1 MNPDNRNIRNEEM
14 EIDLLELF
22 FYLLQRFWIIFVC
35 MVLCA
40 GMALGYTKLAMT
52 PMYSSS
58 STIYIVGA
66 GNDMTSLLSDLQA
79 GSQLTSDYKY
89 LATSQPVVEKVIND
103 LELDMESDTLAQ
115 RISTEN
121 PSDSHM
127 LKLTVRDE
135 DPHMAKVIVD
145 DLTEVMIKQVAAV
158 MENSE
163 PNIVHMGKEDDKPVS
178 PSTKKNTLMGAA
190 LGLVLCVMFFTVM
203 FIMDDRIKDPA
214 DVERYLG
221 LNVLGSIPIDEES
234 GEEKTKRSRFDGIK
248 FRMRKKR

>member
-1 MNPDNRNIRNEEM
+1 MNPENKHIRNEET

-22 FYLLQRFWIIFVC
+22 FFLMQRFWIIFIC

-103 LELDMESDTLAQ
+103 LELDMDAELLAA

-127 LKLTVRDE
+127 LKLTVCDE

-145 DLTEVMIKQVAAV
+145 DLTNVMIKQVAAV

-163 PNIVHMGKEDDKPVS
+163 PNIVHMGKENDEPVS
-178 PSTKKNTLMGAA
+178 PSTRKNTLMGAA
-190 LGLVLCVMFFTVM
+190 LGIVLSVMVFTVM
-203 FIMDDRIKDPA
+203 FIMDDRIKDAA

-221 LNVLGSIPIDEES
+221 LNVIGSIPIDEES
-234 GEEKTKRSRFDGIK
+234 GEKKTKRSRLDGIR
-248 FRMRKKR
+248 FRLRKKR

>member
-1 MNPDNRNIRNEEM
+1 MNPENKHIRNEET

-22 FYLLQRFWIIFVC
+22 FFLMQRFWIIFIC

-103 LELDMESDTLAQ
+103 LELDMDAELLAA

-127 LKLTVRDE
+127 LKLTVCDE

-145 DLTEVMIKQVAAV
+145 DLTNVMIKQVAAV

-163 PNIVHMGKEDDKPVS
+163 PNIVHMGKEVDKPVS
-178 PSTKKNTLMGAA
+178 PSTKKNTLMGGMA
-190 LGLVLCVMFFTVM
+190 GLVLIVMFYTIRFL
-203 FIMDDRIKDPA
+203 MDDRIKDA
-214 DVERYLG
+214 EDVERYLG
-221 LNVLGSIPIDEES
+221 LNVLGSIPLDEES
-234 GEEKTKRSRFDGIK
+234 GEAKEKRSRLEGLS
-248 FRMRKKR
+248 FRMRKKK